1 MNHQRRACC
10 FPPWSKREGTG
21 LEQVPRASSV
31 PGLRGQGRPSGWMSP
46 ALGGTGVH
54 ALVTWWLRALGLGSR
69 CRWEPAPGLLSPRGP
84 LGTARAEGGVQR
96 EGSQHMAAALPA
108 CSQPADRR
116 SSPCRNFFARSA
128 NLCAAGWVLCLF
140 SFFFFSTPPASPT
153 KTLILPSRP
162 GDLHRKLTLRTAK
175 ERPAEEAR
183 PECGVWLFVCPLSRR
198 CTKRGPG
205 HPPDPRHPKCP
216 LGGADARI
224 LPSVRDF
231 GMLPC
236 TTQGTAPSFVL
247 GRGEFGRESPAV
259 CQQPP
264 EAECWG
270 GSSHEGLPS
279 SRSDGF

>member
-140 SFFFFSTPPASPT
+140 SFFFFFFHPSSLSNKDTYSPLAPRGFTQKAHPPHGERKAGRGSSPRVRCVALCLPFVTP
-153 KTLILPSRP
+153 
-162 GDLHRKLTLRTAK
+162 LHK
-175 ERPAEEAR
+175 AR
-183 PECGVWLFVCPLSRR
+183 PRPPTRPQAPKVPPRRGRRPHPALGTGLWDAPLHH
-198 CTKRGPG
+198 PG
-205 HPPDPRHPKCP
+205 HSPVLCARERGIWQGKPCCVPAAPR
-216 LGGADARI
+216 G
-224 LPSVRDF
+224 
-231 GMLPC
+231 
-236 TTQGTAPSFVL
+236 
-247 GRGEFGRESPAV
+247 
-259 CQQPP
+259 
-264 EAECWG
+264 
-270 GSSHEGLPS
+270 
-279 SRSDGF
+279 